1 MITVTAPALW
11 LACAFFLLTAL
22 FLPGVFAGYASTY
35 RLPREDFFR
44 TCGRNLWRFIRLMII
59 AGIVM
64 GVIAGLLFAANG
76 AIGTK
81 AEESTNELLPFT
93 LRMIGLLVIFLIM
106 TTLRIWFDLAETDVV
121 LNDERAV
128 RRSIAAGFRHTF
140 RSLGRLLGS
149 YVLAAVIAAIILA
162 AGLWFWMQVIPAD
175 SVARAFLLIQ
185 FIMLL
190 LLIPR
195 FWQRGMA
202 VSYWQE
208 RMLVPVVEV
217 HPVEPTIVPLAP
229 APRLCCGNPRRAGS
243 KFRAATKHLGCG
255 CNTYSDRNAPSAFA
269 YALRKAFE
277 PSSPFTH
284 KFNPIGERP
293 WLPLLRNCSLRYWL
307 RRDAFRFSRS
317 RILVVLF
324 CSPPQALFVVLSV
337 SRLLRGRN
345 VAFRAARDHGHRT
358 IPK

>member
-1 MITVTAPALW
+1 MVQTFRVENTTHNLISSGLRTVLANKRYILWFWLLNLFLAILGTSAFRESSHRILDHSLYSEGLIQGFRLAVLLELLARPEFGPMITVTAPALW
-11 LACAFFLLTAL
+11 LACVFFLLTAL

-44 TCGRNLWRFIRLMII
+44 ACGRNLWRFIRLMIF

-81 AEESTNELLPFT
+81 AEESTNEILPFT

-149 YVLAAVIAAIILA
+149 YVVATVVAAIILA
-162 AGLWFWMQVIPAD
+162 AGLWFWIQVIPAD
-175 SVARAFLLIQ
+175 SVTRAFLLIQ
-185 FIMLL
+185 FITLL

-217 HPVEPTIVPLAP
+217 HSVEPTIVPLVP
-229 APRLCCGNPRRAGS
+229 APDSVTAIPAEPAPNSELPE
-243 KFRAATKHLGCG
+243 
-255 CNTYSDRNAPSAFA
+255 NT
-269 YALRKAFE
+269 
-277 PSSPFTH
+277 
-284 KFNPIGERP
+284 
-293 WLPLLRNCSLRYWL
+293 
-307 RRDAFRFSRS
+307 
-317 RILVVLF
+317 
-324 CSPPQALFVVLSV
+324 
-337 SRLLRGRN
+337 
-345 VAFRAARDHGHRT
+345 
-358 IPK
+358 

>member
-1 MITVTAPALW
+1 MADTFRVENARRNLISSGLRTVLANKRYILWFWLLNLFLAILGTSAFRESSHKILDHSLYSEGLTQGLRLGILFDMLVRPEFGPTITVTAPALW
-11 LACAFFLLTAL
+11 LACVFFLVTAL

-44 TCGRNLWRFIRLMII
+44 ACGRNLWRFIRLMII

-81 AEESTNELLPFT
+81 AEESTNELLPFA
-93 LRMIGLLVIFLIM
+93 LRMTGLLVIFLIM

-121 LNDERAV
+121 LNDESAV

-149 YVLAAVIAAIILA
+149 YVVATLMAAIILA
-162 AGLWFWMQVIPAD
+162 AGLWFWMEVIPAD
-175 SVARAFLLIQ
+175 SVTRAFLLIQ
-185 FIMLL
+185 FIMLF

-195 FWQRGMA
+195 FWERGMA

-217 HPVEPTIVPLAP
+217 HSVEPTIVPPAP
-229 APRLCCGNPRRAGS
+229 APDS
-243 KFRAATKHLGCG
+243 AAAVAAEPAQ
-255 CNTYSDRNAPSAFA
+255 SSEPPENA
-269 YALRKAFE
+269 
-277 PSSPFTH
+277 
-284 KFNPIGERP
+284 
-293 WLPLLRNCSLRYWL
+293 
-307 RRDAFRFSRS
+307 
-317 RILVVLF
+317 
-324 CSPPQALFVVLSV
+324 
-337 SRLLRGRN
+337 
-345 VAFRAARDHGHRT
+345 
-358 IPK
+358 

>member
-1 MITVTAPALW
+1 VENARRNLISSGLRTVLANKRYILWFWLLNLFLAILGTSAFRESSHKILDHSLYSEGLTHGFRLGVLLDLLARPEFGPTMTVTAPALW

-44 TCGRNLWRFIRLMII
+44 SCGRNLWRFIRLMII
-59 AGIVM
+59 ACVVM
-64 GVIAGLLFAANG
+64 GAIAGVLFAANG

-93 LRMIGLLVIFLIM
+93 LRIIGLLVIFLIM

-140 RSLGRLLGS
+140 RSVGRLLGS
-149 YVLAAVIAAIILA
+149 YVVATVVAGIILV

-217 HPVEPTIVPLAP
+217 HSVEPTIVPLAP
-229 APRLCCGNPRRAGS
+229 AP
-243 KFRAATKHLGCG
+243 
-255 CNTYSDRNAPSAFA
+255 DSAVA
-269 YALRKAFE
+269 IPAE
-277 PSSPFTH
+277 PVQSP
-284 KFNPIGERP
+284 E
-293 WLPLLRNCSLRYWL
+293 
-307 RRDAFRFSRS
+307 
-317 RILVVLF
+317 
-324 CSPPQALFVVLSV
+324 PPQ
-337 SRLLRGRN
+337 N
-345 VAFRAARDHGHRT
+345 T
-358 IPK
+358 

>member
-1 MITVTAPALW
+1 MAHTFRVENARRNLISSGLCTVFANKRYIIWFWLLNLFLAILGTSAFRESSHKILDHSLYSEGLTQGFRLGVLLDLLARPEFGPTITVTAPALW

-44 TCGRNLWRFIRLMII
+44 ACGRNLWRFIRLMII

-93 LRMIGLLVIFLIM
+93 VRMIGLLVIFLIM

-140 RSLGRLLGS
+140 RSVGRLLGS
-149 YVLAAVIAAIILA
+149 YVVATVVAAIILV
-162 AGLWFWMQVIPAD
+162 AGLWFWMQVIPAN
-175 SVARAFLLIQ
+175 SVTRAFLLIQ

-190 LLIPR
+190 LLVPR

-217 HPVEPTIVPLAP
+217 HPVEPTVVAVAP
-229 APRLCCGNPRRAGS
+229 APEP
-243 KFRAATKHLGCG
+243 AAAIPTEPAQSSEPPE
-255 CNTYSDRNAPSAFA
+255 NT
-269 YALRKAFE
+269 
-277 PSSPFTH
+277 
-284 KFNPIGERP
+284 
-293 WLPLLRNCSLRYWL
+293 
-307 RRDAFRFSRS
+307 
-317 RILVVLF
+317 
-324 CSPPQALFVVLSV
+324 
-337 SRLLRGRN
+337 
-345 VAFRAARDHGHRT
+345 
-358 IPK
+358 